1 MLAWMGYRRP
11 FHREALERGR
21 CARVAGWPDTFRGV
35 DEPRAASDLTPFT
48 VRAVNAPQHARN
60 PIHTDEGAR
69 AAGYP
74 SALVAGVTTYAYLT
88 HPLAAGWGMTW
99 VSGGGAEVR
108 FRSPVFADDELV
120 CTPRVDA
127 DGSVAVAAT
136 VAGDH
141 QVRAEVVA
149 VRAAPGASPLRSGE
163 LLDVVQVELDGEWG
177 DRYGAHVGDPLD
189 LYTREG
195 VVHPA
200 VWPALANHVVHAQV
214 AEGPWVHVRSA
225 IAHHAAVPVGSV
237 AEVRSAVIRRFERS
251 GERAV
256 LDVRVE
262 VDGVPVASIEH
273 EAIVALPAP

>member
-1 MLAWMGYRRP
+1 V
-11 FHREALERGR
+11 EQ
-21 CARVAGWPDTFRGV
+21 
-35 DEPRAASDLTPFT
+35 PRADLDLSPFT
-48 VRAVNAPQHARN
+48 VRAVNAPEHARN

-74 SALVAGVTTYAYLT
+74 AALVAGVTTYAYLT
-88 HPLAAGWGMTW
+88 HPLAVAWGMPW
-99 VSGGGAEVR
+99 VSRGGAEVR

-136 VAGDH
+136 VGADH

-149 VRAAPGASPLRSGE
+149 VRSAPGASPLRSGE
-163 LLDVVQVELDGEWG
+163 SLETVEVTLDGEWG
-177 DRYGAHVGDPLD
+177 DRYGNHVGDPLD

-214 AEGPWVHVRSA
+214 ARGPWVHVRSA
-225 IAHHAAVPVGSV
+225 VAHHAAVPVGSV
-237 AEVRSAVIRRFERS
+237 AAVRSAVIRRFERS

-262 VDGVPVASIEH
+262 VDGVAVASIEH

>member
-1 MLAWMGYRRP
+1 VEQPGA
-11 FHREALERGR
+11 
-21 CARVAGWPDTFRGV
+21 
-35 DEPRAASDLTPFT
+35 DLDLSPFT

-74 SALVAGVTTYAYLT
+74 AALVAGVTTYAYLT
-88 HPLAAGWGMTW
+88 HPLAVAWGMPW

-136 VAGDH
+136 VGAHH
-141 QVRAEVVA
+141 QVRAEAVA
-149 VRAAPGASPLRSGE
+149 VRSAPGASPLRAGE
-163 LLDVVQVELDGEWG
+163 SLETVEITLDDEWG
-177 DRYGAHVGDPLD
+177 DRYGADVGDPLD

-214 AEGPWVHVRSA
+214 ARGPWVHVRSA
-225 IAHHAAVPVGSV
+225 VTHHAAVPVGSV
-237 AEVRSAVIRRFERS
+237 ATVRSAVIRRFERS

-262 VDGVPVASIEH
+262 VDGVAVASIEH

>member
-1 MLAWMGYRRP
+1 VPGSFEAVEDRP
-11 FHREALERGR
+11 GPFA
-21 CARVAGWPDTFRGV
+21 APPFR
-35 DEPRAASDLTPFT
+35 
-48 VRAVNAPQHARN
+48 VRAVNAPRHAHN

-88 HPLAAGWGMTW
+88 HPLAVGWGMPW
-99 VSGGGAEVR
+99 VRAGGAEVR
-108 FRSPVFADDELV
+108 FRSPVFADDDVV

-136 VAGDH
+136 VGHDH
-141 QVRAEVVA
+141 SVRAEVVA
-149 VRAAPGASPLRSGE
+149 VLRGPAASASRPGEE
-163 LLDVVQVELDGEWG
+163 LEPVDVTLEGEWG
-177 DRYGAHVGDPLD
+177 AGYGAAVGDEFD

-200 VWPALANHVVHAQV
+200 VWPALANHVVHSQV
-214 AEGPWVHVRSA
+214 ARGSWVHVRSA
-225 IAHHAAVPVGSV
+225 VVHHAAVPVGSLAV
-237 AEVRSAVIRRFERS
+237 VRAVVIRRFERR

-262 VDGVPVASIEH
+262 VDGVAVASIEH
-273 EAIVALPAP
+273 EAIVALPGA

>member
-1 MLAWMGYRRP
+1 MPGSFGTVEDRP
-11 FHREALERGR
+11 APFA
-21 CARVAGWPDTFRGV
+21 APPFRI
-35 DEPRAASDLTPFT
+35 
-48 VRAVNAPQHARN
+48 RAVNAPQHARN

-88 HPLAAGWGMTW
+88 HPLAEGWGMPW
-99 VSGGGAEVR
+99 VRSGGAEVR
-108 FRSPVFADDELV
+108 FRSPVFADDQLV

-136 VAGDH
+136 VGDDH
-141 QVRAEVVA
+141 SVRAEVVA
-149 VRAAPGASPLRSGE
+149 VLHGPAASPLRAGRVSE
-163 LLDVVQVELDGEWG
+163 PVLEPVEVQLEGEWG
-177 DRYGAHVGDPLD
+177 AGYGAAVGDPFD

-200 VWPALANHVVHAQV
+200 VWPALANHVVHSQV
-214 AEGPWVHVRSA
+214 ARGSWVHVRSA
-225 IAHHAAVPVGSV
+225 VVHHAAVPVGSFAV
-237 AEVRSAVIRRFERS
+237 VRAVVVRRFERS

-262 VDGVPVASIEH
+262 VDGVTVASIEH
-273 EAIVALPAP
+273 EAIVALPGT